1 MPNPNHYEVYA
12 IKYAETG
19 ARMRG
24 ESFIF
29 DTSHVDPSHN
39 VPHDMDY
46 FVWVI
51 RNEQRTILVDTGFDS
66 KEGVQR
72 NRPILFEPA
81 QALAEIGIAPES
93 VDTAII
99 THLHYD
105 HAGGLDQFPNA
116 RLHLQEAEMIYA
128 TGPCMCHQVLQ
139 KPFTAEHV
147 CQMVRRVYDGK
158 VIFHDGSSEVAPG
171 VSVHKVGGH
180 SRGLQTVLVETAN
193 GPLVLASD
201 AAHYYENYEARS
213 PFPLVVDVEDML
225 KGFDL
230 LTRLAGDRQLVIPG
244 HDPLVR
250 QRFPAA
256 FEDAGPDVRRLDLGM
271 V

>member
-1 MPNPNHYEVYA
+1 MSNPNQYEVYA
-12 IKYAETG
+12 IRYAECTV
-19 ARMRG
+19 RTRSD
-24 ESFIF
+24 SFIF
-29 DTSHVDPSHN
+29 DSSHD
-39 VPHDMDY
+39 VPHDLDY
-46 FVWVI
+46 YIWVI
-51 RNEQRTILVDTGFDS
+51 RNEQRTILVDTGFDG
-66 KEGVQR
+66 KEGAR
-72 NRPILFEPA
+72 RDRPIFLEPA
-81 QALAEIGIAPES
+81 QALSEIGIAPES
-93 VDTAII
+93 VESAII

-116 RLHLQEAEMIYA
+116 KFHLQEAEMTYA

-158 VIFHDGSSEVAPG
+158 VVFHDGEAEVAPG

-180 SRGLQTVLVETAN
+180 SRGLQVVRVETAN

-201 AAHYYENYEARS
+201 AAHFYENYETRS

-230 LTRLAGDRQLVIPG
+230 LTKLAGDRRLVIPG

-256 FEDAGPDVRRLDLGM
+256 FENAVPAVRRLDLGLR
-271 V
+271 